1 MVKQSTEE
9 MNELIHQRLRAY
21 NRQYWRCLRDYNFH
35 IEKNGELIAGIV
47 AGSSFETLEIEFLF
61 VEEQYRKQG
70 YGHALL
76 RHVEELAK
84 ANGLKHVFSTRISF
98 RHRVFMKKRATGSC
112 LSLKTL
118 SGNIANTFLGRT
130 YD

>member
-1 MVKQSTEE
+1 MIKHNTRE

-21 NRQYWRCLRDYNFH
+21 NRQYWRCLRDYNYH

-84 ANGLKHVFSTRISF
+84 ADGLKHVFLNTYSF
-98 RHRVFMKKRATGSC
+98 QAPCFYEKEGYRQLFKLENAFGEYSQYFFWKD
-112 LSLKTL
+112 L
-118 SGNIANTFLGRT
+118 
-130 YD
+130 